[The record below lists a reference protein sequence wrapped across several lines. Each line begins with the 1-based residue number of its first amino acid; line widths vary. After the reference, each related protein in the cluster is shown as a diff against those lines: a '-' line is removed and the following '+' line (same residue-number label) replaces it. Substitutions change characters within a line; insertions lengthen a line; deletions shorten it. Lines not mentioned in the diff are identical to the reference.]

1 MPKANYA
8 CTICSQAFTRKWREK
23 THSINLHSGGAKI
36 VRLVDYIVGRLDGQ
50 CSAGDPSQYRS
61 KKSNVL
67 SHENSN
73 TIFDRERIFKIN
85 KEKNAM
91 GDSISE
97 NVADF
102 SQFQPVTQPGI

>member
-1 MPKANYA
+1 M
-8 CTICSQAFTRKWREK
+8 
-23 THSINLHSGGAKI
+23 
-36 VRLVDYIVGRLDGQ
+36 V
-50 CSAGDPSQYRS
+50 GDPSSYRI

-67 SHENSN
+67 SHENSS

-97 NVADF
+97 NAADF